1 MSRVFNQKIEVS
13 EGGFQNAS
21 QEIEDAFQTVG
32 IIVRAKI
39 ERLCNEEKYDEAEEL
54 EKALITINNAD
65 YNH

>member
-1 MSRVFNQKIEVS
+1 MDRDFTQKIEVS

-21 QEIEDAFQTVG
+21 KEIEDAFQTVG

-39 ERLCNEEKYDEAEEL
+39 ERLCNEEKYEEAKEL
-54 EKALITINNAD
+54 ERALITINNAD

>member
-1 MSRVFNQKIEVS
+1 MSRVFNLKIEVS

-21 QEIEDAFQTVG
+21 KEIEDAFQTVG
-32 IIVRAKI
+32 IILRAKI